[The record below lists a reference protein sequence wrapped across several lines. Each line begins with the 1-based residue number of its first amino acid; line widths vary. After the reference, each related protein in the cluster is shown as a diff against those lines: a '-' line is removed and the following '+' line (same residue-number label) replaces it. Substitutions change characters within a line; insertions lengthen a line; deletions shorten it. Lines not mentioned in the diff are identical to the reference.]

1 LCQGLSNDNKMKST
15 ALEKITVPTLLL
27 DEHRCRANIRKMS
40 EKAAG
45 SGTFFRPHFKTHQSL
60 TIGRWFKEEGVTAIT
75 VSSLEMA
82 AYFAP
87 EWDDITVAFPIN
99 ILEIDRINRLAG
111 SIRMNVLVEHTESLS
126 FLAEHLTAPV
136 GYFIKVYVGYG
147 RTGISPQDHDRI
159 DGLLTFASSSNLNF
173 KGFLA
178 HAGHTYG
185 CRSAAAILAIH
196 EQSRATMITLKER
209 YQARFPELIISL
221 GDTPSCSV
229 AKDFAGMD
237 EIRPGNFVFYDL
249 TQARIGSNTTDQIAV
264 AMACPIVA
272 RHPER
277 NELVIYGGGVHL
289 SKDRM
294 EGEPEGTVFGRVVR
308 QEENGWG
315 ELIPGMY
322 LRSLS
327 QEHGI
332 VKGPIAEIEQYQV
345 GDLLLVLPV
354 HSCMAANAM
363 KRYLTL
369 EGEWLTRL

>member
-1 LCQGLSNDNKMKST
+1 MKLPAT
-15 ALEKITVPTLLL
+15 EKITVPTLLL

-40 EKAAG
+40 EKATR

-60 TIGRWFKEEGVTAIT
+60 TIGRWVKEEGVTAIT
-75 VSSLEMA
+75 VSSLQMA

-87 EWDDITVAFPIN
+87 EWDDITVAFPVN
-99 ILEIDRINRLAG
+99 LLEVDTINRLAAK
-111 SIRMNVLVEHTESLS
+111 IRLNILVENTRSLS
-126 FLAEHLTAPV
+126 FLKEHLTAPV
-136 GYFIKVYVGYG
+136 GYFIKIDVGYG
-147 RTGISPQDHDRI
+147 RTGLHPTAYQQINE
-159 DGLLTFASSSNLNF
+159 LLTFADAPNLQF

-178 HAGHTYG
+178 HAGHTYK

-196 EQSRATMITLKER
+196 EESRRMMIALKER
-209 YQARFPELIISL
+209 YQSRFPELIISL

-229 AKDFAGMD
+229 AEDFNGID

-249 TQARIGSNTTDQIAV
+249 TQARIGSNTTEQIAV
-264 AMACPIVA
+264 AMACPVVA

-277 NELVIYGGGVHL
+277 NELVVYGGGVHF

-294 EGEPEGTVFGRVVR
+294 EGEPEGAVFGRVVR
-308 QEENGWG
+308 QAANGWG
-315 ELIPGMY
+315 ELIPDMY

-332 VKGPIAEIEQYQV
+332 VKGPPAEVERYQV
-345 GDLLLVLPV
+345 GDLLWVLPV

-369 EGEWLTRL
+369 EGQWVERL